1 MVLLLNIT
9 GMRGA
14 RVCRE
19 NGILYTI
26 PAARAETYNERY
38 ALISLLV

>member
-1 MVLLLNIT
+1 MVLLLNNT

-19 NGILYTI
+19 NTI

-38 ALISLLV
+38 VLFIRDFR